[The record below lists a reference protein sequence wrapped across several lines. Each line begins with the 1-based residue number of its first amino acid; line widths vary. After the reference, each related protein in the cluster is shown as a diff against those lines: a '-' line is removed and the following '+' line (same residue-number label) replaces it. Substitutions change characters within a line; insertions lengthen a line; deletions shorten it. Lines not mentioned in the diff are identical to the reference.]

1 MSSGF
6 ETLNLHPNLKKAI
19 DALGF
24 TSMTPIQQKVLKFTL
39 AGHDAIGRAQ
49 TGTGKTAAFL
59 ISVINDLLNNPVKE
73 QRYRGEPRALILAPT
88 RELALQIESDALEL
102 TKYTDLS
109 VVTLVGGVDFDKQKA
124 QLDKAP
130 VDIMVATPG
139 RLIDFVEQKEVW
151 LDLIEF
157 LVIDEADR
165 LLDMG
170 FIPSVKR
177 IVRFSPRKEQRQT
190 LMFSATFS
198 YDVLNLAQQWLFEPV
213 TVEIEP
219 EKKTNADVEQRV
231 YMVATPGR
239 LIDFVEQKEVWLDL
253 IEFLVIDEADRLLD
267 MGFIPSV
274 KRIVRF
280 SPRKEQRQTLMFS
293 ATFSYDVLN
302 LAQQWLFEPVTVEI
316 EPEKKTNADVEQRV
330 YMVAKADKYKLLQDI
345 LRDEPIEKVMIFANR
360 RDQVRKLYDHLKK
373 DGYKVVMLSGE
384 IAQDKRLKMLDQ
396 FKNGKHNIMI
406 ATDVAGRGIHVDGV
420 SHVVNFTLPE
430 QSDDYVHRI
439 GRTGRAGTRGVSI
452 SFLSEDDAFY
462 LPEIEKAIGQK
473 LPLTRL
479 EGYC

>member
-6 ETLNLHPNLKKAI
+6 ETLNLHPQLKQAI

-24 TSMTPIQQKVLKFTL
+24 KEMTPIQQKVLKFTL

-59 ISVINDLLNNPVKE
+59 ISVINDLLNNPIQG
-73 QRYRGEPRALILAPT
+73 QRYRGEPRALVLAPT
-88 RELALQIESDALEL
+88 RELALQIESDAKDL
-102 TKYTDLS
+102 TKFTDLN
-109 VVTLVGGVDFDKQKA
+109 VLTLLGGVDFDKQKS
-124 QLDKAP
+124 QLNKNF
-130 VDIMVATPG
+130 VDIIVATPG

-151 LDLIEF
+151 LDQIEF

-177 IVRFSPRKEQRQT
+177 IVR
-190 LMFSATFS
+190 
-198 YDVLNLAQQWLFEPV
+198 Y
-213 TVEIEP
+213 
-219 EKKTNADVEQRV
+219 
-231 YMVATPGR
+231 
-239 LIDFVEQKEVWLDL
+239 
-253 IEFLVIDEADRLLD
+253 
-267 MGFIPSV
+267 
-274 KRIVRF
+274 

-330 YMVAKADKYKLLQDI
+330 YMVAKTDKYKLLEEI

-360 RDQVRKLYDHLKK
+360 RDQVRKLYDHLKR

-479 EGYC
+479 DGYC

>member
-6 ETLNLHPNLKKAI
+6 ETLNLHPQLKQAI

-24 TSMTPIQQKVLKFTL
+24 KEMTPIQQKVLKFTL

-59 ISVINDLLNNPVKE
+59 ISVINDLLNNPIQT

-88 RELALQIESDALEL
+88 RELALQIESDAKEL
-102 TKYTDLS
+102 TKFTNLN
-109 VVTLVGGVDFDKQKA
+109 VVTLLGGVDFDRQKA
-124 QLDKAP
+124 QLDKNF
-130 VDIMVATPG
+130 VDIIVATPG

-151 LDLIEF
+151 LDQIEF

-177 IVRFSPRKEQRQT
+177 IVR
-190 LMFSATFS
+190 
-198 YDVLNLAQQWLFEPV
+198 Y
-213 TVEIEP
+213 
-219 EKKTNADVEQRV
+219 
-231 YMVATPGR
+231 
-239 LIDFVEQKEVWLDL
+239 
-253 IEFLVIDEADRLLD
+253 
-267 MGFIPSV
+267 
-274 KRIVRF
+274 

-330 YMVAKADKYKLLQDI
+330 YMVAKTDKYKLLEDI

-360 RDQVRKLYDHLKK
+360 RDQVRKLYDHLKR

-479 EGYC
+479 DGYC

>member
-1 MSSGF
+1 MSAGF
-6 ETLNLHPNLKKAI
+6 ETLNLHPQLKQAI

-24 TSMTPIQQKVLKFTL
+24 TSMTPIQEKVLKFTL

-59 ISVINDLLNNPVKE
+59 VSVINDLLKNPVQG

-88 RELALQIESDALEL
+88 RELALQIESDAKEL
-102 TKYTDLS
+102 TRFCGLN
-109 VVTLVGGVDFDKQKA
+109 VVTLLGGVDFEKQKA
-124 QLDKAP
+124 QLDANF
-130 VDIMVATPG
+130 VDIIVATPG
-139 RLIDFVEQKEVW
+139 RLIDLVEQKEVW
-151 LDLIEF
+151 LDQIEF

-177 IVRFSPRKEQRQT
+177 IVR
-190 LMFSATFS
+190 
-198 YDVLNLAQQWLFEPV
+198 Y
-213 TVEIEP
+213 
-219 EKKTNADVEQRV
+219 
-231 YMVATPGR
+231 
-239 LIDFVEQKEVWLDL
+239 
-253 IEFLVIDEADRLLD
+253 
-267 MGFIPSV
+267 
-274 KRIVRF
+274 

-330 YMVAKADKYKLLQDI
+330 YMVAKSDKYKLLQEI

-360 RDQVRKLYDHLKK
+360 RDQVRKLYDHLKQ

-396 FKNGKHNIMI
+396 FKNGQHHIMI

-479 EGYC
+479 DGYC

>member
-6 ETLNLHPNLKKAI
+6 ETLNLEPQLKQAI

-24 TSMTPIQQKVLKFTL
+24 KEMTPIQAKVLQYTL

-59 ISVINDLLNNPVKE
+59 ISIINDLLKNPIQH
-73 QRYRGEPRALILAPT
+73 QRFRGEPRALILAPT
-88 RELALQIESDALEL
+88 RELAIQIESDAKEL
-102 TKYTDLS
+102 TKFSGLN
-109 VVTLVGGVDFDKQKA
+109 VVTLVGGVDFDKQKK
-124 QLDKAP
+124 QLDQGF
-130 VDIMVATPG
+130 VDIIVATPG
-139 RLIDFVEQKEVW
+139 RLIDFTEQKEIW
-151 LDLIEF
+151 LDQIEF

-177 IVRFSPRKEQRQT
+177 IVRYSPRKEQRQT
-190 LMFSATFS
+190 LLFSATFS

-219 EKKTNADVEQRV
+219 DKKTNADVEQRV
-231 YMVATPGR
+231 YVVG
-239 LIDFVEQKEVWLDL
+239 K
-253 IEFLVIDEADRLLD
+253 
-267 MGFIPSV
+267 S
-274 KRIVRF
+274 
-280 SPRKEQRQTLMFS
+280 
-293 ATFSYDVLN
+293 
-302 LAQQWLFEPVTVEI
+302 
-316 EPEKKTNADVEQRV
+316 
-330 YMVAKADKYKLLQDI
+330 DKYKLLQEI

-360 RDQVRKLYDHLKK
+360 RDQVRKLYDNLKR

-396 FKNGKHNIMI
+396 FKNGQHNIMI

-473 LPLTRL
+473 IPLTRL
-479 EGYC
+479 DGYC

>member
-6 ETLNLHPNLKKAI
+6 ETLNLHPQLKQAI

-24 TSMTPIQQKVLKFTL
+24 KEMTPIQQKVLKFTL

-59 ISVINDLLNNPVKE
+59 ISVINDLLNNPIQG
-73 QRYRGEPRALILAPT
+73 QRYRGEPRALVLAPT
-88 RELALQIESDALEL
+88 RELALQIESDAKDL
-102 TKYTDLS
+102 TKFTDLN
-109 VVTLVGGVDFDKQKA
+109 VVTLLGGVDFDKQKS
-124 QLDKAP
+124 QLNKNF
-130 VDIMVATPG
+130 VDIIVATPG

-151 LDLIEF
+151 LDQIEF

-177 IVRFSPRKEQRQT
+177 IVR
-190 LMFSATFS
+190 
-198 YDVLNLAQQWLFEPV
+198 Y
-213 TVEIEP
+213 
-219 EKKTNADVEQRV
+219 
-231 YMVATPGR
+231 
-239 LIDFVEQKEVWLDL
+239 
-253 IEFLVIDEADRLLD
+253 
-267 MGFIPSV
+267 
-274 KRIVRF
+274 

-330 YMVAKADKYKLLQDI
+330 YMVAKTDKYKLLEEI

-360 RDQVRKLYDHLKK
+360 RDQVRKLYDHLKR

-439 GRTGRAGTRGVSI
+439 GRTGRAGTQGVSI

-462 LPEIEKAIGQK
+462 LPEIEKAIGKK

-479 EGYC
+479 DGYC

>member
-6 ETLNLHPNLKKAI
+6 ETLNLHPKLKQAI

-24 TSMTPIQQKVLKFTL
+24 KEMTPIQEKVLKFTL

-59 ISVINDLLNNPVKE
+59 VSVINDLLNNPIKE
-73 QRYRGEPRALILAPT
+73 QRFRGEARALILAPT
-88 RELALQIESDALEL
+88 RELALQIESDAKDL
-102 TKYTDLS
+102 TKFTDLH
-109 VVTLVGGVDFDKQKA
+109 VVTLLGGVDFDKQKA
-124 QLDKAP
+124 QLDKQF
-130 VDIMVATPG
+130 VDIIVATPG

-151 LDLIEF
+151 LDQIEF

-177 IVRFSPRKEQRQT
+177 IVRYSPRKEQRQT

-198 YDVLNLAQQWLFEPV
+198 YDVLNLAQQWLFEP
-213 TVEIEP
+213 I
-219 EKKTNADVEQRV
+219 
-231 YMVATPGR
+231 
-239 LIDFVEQKEVWLDL
+239 
-253 IEFLVIDEADRLLD
+253 
-267 MGFIPSV
+267 
-274 KRIVRF
+274 
-280 SPRKEQRQTLMFS
+280 
-293 ATFSYDVLN
+293 
-302 LAQQWLFEPVTVEI
+302 TVEI

-330 YMVAKADKYKLLQDI
+330 YMVAKTDKYKLLQEI

-360 RDQVRKLYDHLKK
+360 RDQVRKLYDHLKR

-384 IAQDKRLKMLDQ
+384 IAQDKRTKMLDQ
-396 FKNGKHNIMI
+396 FKNGQHNIMI

-420 SHVVNFTLPE
+420 SHVINFTLPE

-439 GRTGRAGTRGVSI
+439 GRTGRAGAQGVSI

-473 LPLTRL
+473 LPLTRM

>member
-6 ETLNLHPNLKKAI
+6 ETLNLHPQLKQAI

-24 TSMTPIQQKVLKFTL
+24 KEMTPIQQKVLKYTL

-59 ISVINDLLNNPVKE
+59 VSIINDLLNNPITT
-73 QRYRGEPRALILAPT
+73 QRFRGEPRALILAPT
-88 RELALQIESDALEL
+88 RELAIQIENDAR
-102 TKYTDLS
+102 DLIKFS
-109 VVTLVGGVDFDKQKA
+109 QLKVVTLVGGVDFDKQRK
-124 QLDKAP
+124 QLDQGF
-130 VDIMVATPG
+130 VDIIVATPG
-139 RLIDFVEQKEVW
+139 RLIDLTEQKEIW
-151 LDLIEF
+151 LDQIEF

-231 YMVATPGR
+231 YV
-239 LIDFVEQKEVWLDL
+239 VEKKDKY
-253 IEFLVIDEADRLLD
+253 RLLCEVL
-267 MGFIPSV
+267 SV
-274 KRIVRF
+274 
-280 SPRKEQRQTLMFS
+280 
-293 ATFSYDVLN
+293 
-302 LAQQWLFEPVTVEI
+302 EPV
-316 EPEKKTNADVEQRV
+316 
-330 YMVAKADKYKLLQDI
+330 
-345 LRDEPIEKVMIFANR
+345 EKVMIFANR
-360 RDQVRKLYDHLKK
+360 RDQVRKLYDHLKA

-384 IAQDKRLKMLDQ
+384 IAQDKRIKMLDQ
-396 FKNGKHNIMI
+396 FKNGQHNIMI

-420 SHVVNFTLPE
+420 SHVINYTLPE

-439 GRTGRAGTRGVSI
+439 GRTGRAGAQGVSI
-452 SFLSEDDAFY
+452 SFLSEDDAFN
-462 LPEIEKAIGQK
+462 LPTIEKAIGQK
-473 LPLTRL
+473 LPLTRM

>member
-6 ETLNLHPNLKKAI
+6 ETLNLHPKLKQAI

-24 TSMTPIQQKVLKFTL
+24 KEMTPIQEKVLKFTL

-59 ISVINDLLNNPVKE
+59 VSVINDLLNNPIKE
-73 QRYRGEPRALILAPT
+73 QRYRGEARALILAPT
-88 RELALQIESDALEL
+88 RELALQIESDAKEL
-102 TKYTDLS
+102 TKFTDLH
-109 VVTLVGGVDFDKQKA
+109 VVTLLGGVDFDKQKA
-124 QLDKAP
+124 QLNKQF
-130 VDIMVATPG
+130 VDIIVATPG

-151 LDLIEF
+151 LDQIEF

-165 LLDMG
+165 MLDMG

-177 IVRFSPRKEQRQT
+177 IVRYSPRKEQRQT

-198 YDVLNLAQQWLFEPV
+198 YDVLNLAQQWLFEPI

-219 EKKTNADVEQRV
+219 ER
-231 YMVATPGR
+231 
-239 LIDFVEQKEVWLDL
+239 
-253 IEFLVIDEADRLLD
+253 
-267 MGFIPSV
+267 
-274 KRIVRF
+274 
-280 SPRKEQRQTLMFS
+280 
-293 ATFSYDVLN
+293 
-302 LAQQWLFEPVTVEI
+302 
-316 EPEKKTNADVEQRV
+316 KTNADVEQRV
-330 YMVAKADKYKLLQDI
+330 YMVAKTDKYKLLEEI

-360 RDQVRKLYDHLKK
+360 RDQVRKLYDHLKR

-384 IAQDKRLKMLDQ
+384 IAQDKRTKMLDQ
-396 FKNGKHNIMI
+396 FKNGQHNIMI

-439 GRTGRAGTRGVSI
+439 GRTGRAGARGVSI

-473 LPLTRL
+473 LPLTRM

>member
-6 ETLNLHPNLKKAI
+6 ETLNLHPQLKQAI
-19 DALGF
+19 HALGF
-24 TSMTPIQQKVLKFTL
+24 KEMTPIQQKVLKFTL

-59 ISVINDLLNNPVKE
+59 ISVINDLLNNPIQT

-88 RELALQIESDALEL
+88 RELALQIESDAKEL
-102 TKYTDLS
+102 TKFTNLN
-109 VVTLVGGVDFDKQKA
+109 VVTLLGGVDFDKQKA
-124 QLDKAP
+124 QLDKNF
-130 VDIMVATPG
+130 VDIIVATPG

-151 LDLIEF
+151 LDQIEF

-177 IVRFSPRKEQRQT
+177 IVR
-190 LMFSATFS
+190 
-198 YDVLNLAQQWLFEPV
+198 Y
-213 TVEIEP
+213 
-219 EKKTNADVEQRV
+219 
-231 YMVATPGR
+231 
-239 LIDFVEQKEVWLDL
+239 
-253 IEFLVIDEADRLLD
+253 
-267 MGFIPSV
+267 
-274 KRIVRF
+274 

-330 YMVAKADKYKLLQDI
+330 YMVAKTDKYKLLEDI

-360 RDQVRKLYDHLKK
+360 RDQVRKLYDHLKR

-479 EGYC
+479 DGYC

>member
-6 ETLNLHPNLKKAI
+6 ETLNLHPKLKQAI

-24 TSMTPIQQKVLKFTL
+24 KEMTPIQEKVLKFTL

-59 ISVINDLLNNPVKE
+59 VSVINDLLNNPIKE
-73 QRYRGEPRALILAPT
+73 QRFRGEARALIIAPT
-88 RELALQIESDALEL
+88 RELALQIESDAKDL
-102 TKYTDLS
+102 TKFTDLHL
-109 VVTLVGGVDFDKQKA
+109 VTLLGGVDFDKQRA
-124 QLDKAP
+124 QLNKQF
-130 VDIMVATPG
+130 VDIIVATPG

-151 LDLIEF
+151 LDQIEF

-165 LLDMG
+165 MLDMG

-177 IVRFSPRKEQRQT
+177 IVR
-190 LMFSATFS
+190 
-198 YDVLNLAQQWLFEPV
+198 Y
-213 TVEIEP
+213 
-219 EKKTNADVEQRV
+219 
-231 YMVATPGR
+231 
-239 LIDFVEQKEVWLDL
+239 
-253 IEFLVIDEADRLLD
+253 
-267 MGFIPSV
+267 
-274 KRIVRF
+274 

-330 YMVAKADKYKLLQDI
+330 YMVAKTDKYKLLQEI

-384 IAQDKRLKMLDQ
+384 IAQDKRTKMLDQ
-396 FKNGKHNIMI
+396 FKNGQHNIMI

-439 GRTGRAGTRGVSI
+439 GRTGRAGARGVSI

>member
-1 MSSGF
+1 MGRFLFIIRFDFRDFPSERTYMSSGF
-6 ETLNLHPNLKKAI
+6 ETLNLHPQLKQAI

-24 TSMTPIQQKVLKFTL
+24 KDMTPIQQKVLKFTL

-59 ISVINDLLNNPVKE
+59 VSVINDLLNNPIQG

-88 RELALQIESDALEL
+88 RELALQIESDAKEL
-102 TKYTDLS
+102 TKFSDLN
-109 VVTLVGGVDFDKQKA
+109 VVTLLGGVDFDKQKA
-124 QLDKAP
+124 QLDKKP

-151 LDLIEF
+151 LD
-157 LVIDEADR
+157 
-165 LLDMG
+165 
-170 FIPSVKR
+170 
-177 IVRFSPRKEQRQT
+177 Q
-190 LMFSATFS
+190 
-198 YDVLNLAQQWLFEPV
+198 
-213 TVEIEP
+213 
-219 EKKTNADVEQRV
+219 
-231 YMVATPGR
+231 
-239 LIDFVEQKEVWLDL
+239 

-330 YMVAKADKYKLLQDI
+330 YMVAKSDKYKLLQDI

-360 RDQVRKLYDHLKK
+360 RDQVRKLYDNLKR

-396 FKNGKHNIMI
+396 FKNGQHNIMI

-479 EGYC
+479 DGYC

>member
-1 MSSGF
+1 VIIYLEHRFMSSGF
-6 ETLNLHPNLKKAI
+6 ETLNLHPNLKQAI
-19 DALGF
+19 DDLGF
-24 TSMTPIQQKVLKFTL
+24 SSMTPIQEKVLKFTL
-39 AGHDAIGRAQ
+39 VGHDAIGRAQ

-59 ISVINDLLNNPVKE
+59 VSIINDLLNNPVQE

-88 RELALQIESDALEL
+88 RELALQIESDAHEL
-102 TKYTDLS
+102 TKFTDLS
-109 VVTLVGGVDFDKQKA
+109 VVTLLGGVDFDKQKA

-151 LDLIEF
+151 LD
-157 LVIDEADR
+157 
-165 LLDMG
+165 
-170 FIPSVKR
+170 
-177 IVRFSPRKEQRQT
+177 Q
-190 LMFSATFS
+190 
-198 YDVLNLAQQWLFEPV
+198 
-213 TVEIEP
+213 
-219 EKKTNADVEQRV
+219 
-231 YMVATPGR
+231 
-239 LIDFVEQKEVWLDL
+239 

-360 RDQVRKLYDHLKK
+360 RDQVRKLYDHLKR
-373 DGYKVVMLSGE
+373 DNYKVVMLSGE

>member
-1 MSSGF
+1 MSF
-6 ETLNLHPNLKKAI
+6 AFQILKLHPQLQQAI

-24 TSMTPIQQKVLKFTL
+24 TEMTPIQQKVFKYTL

-59 ISVINDLLNNPVKE
+59 ISIINDLLNNPLTE
-73 QRYRGEPRALILAPT
+73 TRYRGEPRALILAPT
-88 RELALQIESDALEL
+88 RELAIQIENDAKEL
-102 TKYTDLS
+102 VKYSNLN
-109 VVTLVGGVDFDKQKA
+109 VVTLVGGVDFDKQRKL
-124 QLDKAP
+124 LDENF
-130 VDIMVATPG
+130 VDIIVATPG
-139 RLIDFVEQKEVW
+139 RLIDFTEQKEVW
-151 LDLIEF
+151 LDRIEF

-177 IVRFSPRKEQRQT
+177 IVRYSPRKEQRQT

-231 YMVATPGR
+231 Y
-239 LIDFVEQKEVWLDL
+239 
-253 IEFLVIDEADRLLD
+253 LV
-267 MGFIPSV
+267 
-274 KRIVRF
+274 
-280 SPRKEQRQTLMFS
+280 
-293 ATFSYDVLN
+293 
-302 LAQQWLFEPVTVEI
+302 
-316 EPEKKTNADVEQRV
+316 EKK
-330 YMVAKADKYKLLQDI
+330 DKYKLLCDI
-345 LRDEPIEKVMIFANR
+345 LKQEPIEKVMIFANR
-360 RDQVRKLYDHLKK
+360 RDQVRKLYDNLKH
-373 DGYKVVMLSGE
+373 DGHKVVMLSGE
-384 IAQDKRLKMLDQ
+384 IAQDRRLKMLDQ
-396 FKNGKHNIMI
+396 FKNGQHNVMI

-420 SHVVNFTLPE
+420 SHVINFTLPE

-439 GRTGRAGTRGVSI
+439 GRTGRAGTQGVSI

-473 LPLTRL
+473 LPLTRID
-479 EGYC
+479 GYC

>member
-6 ETLNLHPNLKKAI
+6 ETLNLHPQLKQAI

-24 TSMTPIQQKVLKFTL
+24 KEMTPIQQKVLKYTL

-59 ISVINDLLNNPVKE
+59 VSIINDLLQNPVKS
-73 QRYRGEPRALILAPT
+73 QRFRGEPRALILAPT
-88 RELALQIESDALEL
+88 RELAIQIESDAREL
-102 TKYTDLS
+102 TKFSDLN
-109 VVTLVGGVDFDKQKA
+109 VLTLVGGVDFDKQKK
-124 QLDKAP
+124 QLDKNF
-130 VDIMVATPG
+130 VDILVATPG
-139 RLIDFVEQKEVW
+139 RLIDFTEQKEVW
-151 LDLIEF
+151 LDQIEF

-177 IVRFSPRKEQRQT
+177 IVRYSPRKEQRQT

-198 YDVLNLAQQWLFEPV
+198 YDVLNLAQQWLFNPV

-219 EKKTNADVEQRV
+219 EKKTNQDVEQRIYV
-231 YMVATPGR
+231 
-239 LIDFVEQKEVWLDL
+239 VEKKDKY
-253 IEFLVIDEADRLLD
+253 RLL
-267 MGFIPSV
+267 
-274 KRIVRF
+274 R
-280 SPRKEQRQTLMFS
+280 
-293 ATFSYDVLN
+293 
-302 LAQQWLFEPVTVEI
+302 EI
-316 EPEKKTNADVEQRV
+316 
-330 YMVAKADKYKLLQDI
+330 LS
-345 LRDEPIEKVMIFANR
+345 DEPIEKVMIFANR
-360 RDQVRKLYDHLKK
+360 RDQVRKLYDHLKS

-396 FKNGKHNIMI
+396 FKNGQHNIMI

-439 GRTGRAGTRGVSI
+439 GRTGRAGTQGVSI

-479 EGYC
+479 DGYC

>member
-1 MSSGF
+1 MSF
-6 ETLNLHPNLKKAI
+6 AFQILKLHPQLQQAI

-24 TSMTPIQQKVLKFTL
+24 TEMTPIQQKVLKYTL

-59 ISVINDLLNNPVKE
+59 ISVINDLLNNSLNE
-73 QRYRGEPRALILAPT
+73 TRYRGEPRALILAPT
-88 RELALQIESDALEL
+88 RELAIQIENDAKEL
-102 TKYTDLS
+102 VKFTQLN
-109 VVTLVGGVDFDKQKA
+109 VVTLVGGVDFDKQRKL
-124 QLDKAP
+124 LDENF

-139 RLIDFVEQKEVW
+139 RLIDFTEQKEVW
-151 LDLIEF
+151 LDRLEF

-177 IVRFSPRKEQRQT
+177 IVRYSPRKEQRQT

-198 YDVLNLAQQWLFEPV
+198 YDVLNLAQQWLYEPV

-231 YMVATPGR
+231 Y
-239 LIDFVEQKEVWLDL
+239 
-253 IEFLVIDEADRLLD
+253 LV
-267 MGFIPSV
+267 
-274 KRIVRF
+274 
-280 SPRKEQRQTLMFS
+280 
-293 ATFSYDVLN
+293 
-302 LAQQWLFEPVTVEI
+302 
-316 EPEKKTNADVEQRV
+316 EKK
-330 YMVAKADKYKLLQDI
+330 DKYKLLCDI
-345 LRDEPIEKVMIFANR
+345 LKQEPIEKVMIFANR
-360 RDQVRKLYDHLKK
+360 RDQVRKLYDNLKH

-384 IAQDKRLKMLDQ
+384 IAQDRRLKMLDQ
-396 FKNGKHNIMI
+396 FKNGQHNIMI

-439 GRTGRAGTRGVSI
+439 GRTGRAGTQGVSI

-479 EGYC
+479 DGYC

>member
-6 ETLNLHPNLKKAI
+6 ETLNLEPQLKQAI

-24 TSMTPIQQKVLKFTL
+24 KEMTPIQAKVLQYTL
-39 AGHDAIGRAQ
+39 AGHDALGRAQ

-59 ISVINDLLNNPVKE
+59 ISIINDLLKNPIQH
-73 QRYRGEPRALILAPT
+73 QRFRGEPRALILAPT
-88 RELALQIESDALEL
+88 RELAIQIESDAKEL
-102 TKYTDLS
+102 TKFAGLN
-109 VVTLVGGVDFDKQKA
+109 VVTLVGGVDFDKHKK
-124 QLDKAP
+124 QLDQGF
-130 VDIMVATPG
+130 VDIIVATPG
-139 RLIDFVEQKEVW
+139 RLIDFTEQKEIW
-151 LDLIEF
+151 LDQIEF

-177 IVRFSPRKEQRQT
+177 IVRYSPRKEQRQT
-190 LMFSATFS
+190 LLFSATFS

-219 EKKTNADVEQRV
+219 DKKTNADVEQRV
-231 YMVATPGR
+231 YVVG
-239 LIDFVEQKEVWLDL
+239 K
-253 IEFLVIDEADRLLD
+253 
-267 MGFIPSV
+267 S
-274 KRIVRF
+274 
-280 SPRKEQRQTLMFS
+280 
-293 ATFSYDVLN
+293 
-302 LAQQWLFEPVTVEI
+302 
-316 EPEKKTNADVEQRV
+316 
-330 YMVAKADKYKLLQDI
+330 DKYKLLQEI

-360 RDQVRKLYDHLKK
+360 RDQVRKLYDNLKR

-396 FKNGKHNIMI
+396 FKNGQHNIMI

-473 LPLTRL
+473 IPLTRL
-479 EGYC
+479 DGYC

>member
-6 ETLNLHPNLKKAI
+6 ETLNLQPQLKQAI

-24 TSMTPIQQKVLKFTL
+24 KEMTPIQQKVLKFTL

-59 ISVINDLLNNPVKE
+59 ISVINDLLNNPIQG
-73 QRYRGEPRALILAPT
+73 QRYRGEPRALVLAPT
-88 RELALQIESDALEL
+88 RELALQIESDAKDL
-102 TKYTDLS
+102 TKFTDLN
-109 VVTLVGGVDFDKQKA
+109 VVTLLGGVDFDKQKS
-124 QLDKAP
+124 QLNKNF
-130 VDIMVATPG
+130 VDIIVATPG

-151 LDLIEF
+151 LDQIEF

-177 IVRFSPRKEQRQT
+177 IVR
-190 LMFSATFS
+190 
-198 YDVLNLAQQWLFEPV
+198 Y
-213 TVEIEP
+213 
-219 EKKTNADVEQRV
+219 
-231 YMVATPGR
+231 
-239 LIDFVEQKEVWLDL
+239 
-253 IEFLVIDEADRLLD
+253 
-267 MGFIPSV
+267 
-274 KRIVRF
+274 

-330 YMVAKADKYKLLQDI
+330 YMVAKTDKYKLLEEI

-360 RDQVRKLYDHLKK
+360 RDQVRKLYDHLKR

-479 EGYC
+479 DGYC

>member
-6 ETLNLHPNLKKAI
+6 ETLNLHPQLQQAI
-19 DALGF
+19 DAFGF
-24 TSMTPIQQKVLKFTL
+24 SEMTPIQQKVLKYTL

-59 ISVINDLLNNPVKE
+59 ISIINDLLNNPVSE
-73 QRYRGEPRALILAPT
+73 PRFRGEPRALILAPT
-88 RELALQIESDALEL
+88 RELAIQIESDAKEL
-102 TKYTDLS
+102 VKFTNLN
-109 VVTLVGGVDFDKQKA
+109 VMTLVGGVDFDKQRK
-124 QLDKAP
+124 QLNQNFI
-130 VDIMVATPG
+130 DIIVATPG
-139 RLIDFVEQKEVW
+139 RLIDFTEQKEIW
-151 LDLIEF
+151 LDQIEF

-198 YDVLNLAQQWLFEPV
+198 YDVLNLAQQWLHEPV

-219 EKKTNADVEQRV
+219 DKKTNADVEQRV
-231 YMVATPGR
+231 YMV
-239 LIDFVEQKEVWLDL
+239 
-253 IEFLVIDEADRLLD
+253 
-267 MGFIPSV
+267 
-274 KRIVRF
+274 
-280 SPRKEQRQTLMFS
+280 
-293 ATFSYDVLN
+293 
-302 LAQQWLFEPVTVEI
+302 
-316 EPEKKTNADVEQRV
+316 EKK
-330 YMVAKADKYKLLQDI
+330 DKYKLLRQV
-345 LRDEPIEKVMIFANR
+345 LADEPIEKVMIFANR
-360 RDQVRKLYDHLKK
+360 RDQVRKLYDHLKA

-396 FKNGKHNIMI
+396 FKNGQHNIMI

-420 SHVVNFTLPE
+420 SHVINFTLPE

-439 GRTGRAGTRGVSI
+439 GRTGRAGTQGVSI
-452 SFLSEDDAFY
+452 SFLSEDDAFN
-462 LPEIEKAIGQK
+462 LPTIEKAIGQK

>member
-6 ETLNLHPNLKKAI
+6 ETLNLHPQLKRAI

-24 TSMTPIQQKVLKFTL
+24 KDMTPIQQKVLKFTL

-59 ISVINDLLNNPVKE
+59 VSVINDLLNNPIQE

-88 RELALQIESDALEL
+88 RELALQIESDAKEL
-102 TKYTDLS
+102 TKFADLH
-109 VVTLVGGVDFDKQKA
+109 VVTLLGGVDFDKQKA
-124 QLDKAP
+124 QLDKKP

-151 LDLIEF
+151 LD
-157 LVIDEADR
+157 
-165 LLDMG
+165 
-170 FIPSVKR
+170 
-177 IVRFSPRKEQRQT
+177 Q
-190 LMFSATFS
+190 
-198 YDVLNLAQQWLFEPV
+198 
-213 TVEIEP
+213 
-219 EKKTNADVEQRV
+219 
-231 YMVATPGR
+231 
-239 LIDFVEQKEVWLDL
+239 

-330 YMVAKADKYKLLQDI
+330 YMVAKSDKYKLLQDI

-360 RDQVRKLYDHLKK
+360 RDQVRKLYDNLKR

-396 FKNGKHNIMI
+396 FKNGQHNIMI

>member
-6 ETLNLHPNLKKAI
+6 ETLNLHPQLKQAI

-24 TSMTPIQQKVLKFTL
+24 KGMTPIQEKVLKYTL

-59 ISVINDLLNNPVKE
+59 VSVINDLLKNPVTT

-88 RELALQIESDALEL
+88 RELAIQIENDAREL
-102 TKYTDLS
+102 IKFTDLN
-109 VVTLVGGVDFDKQKA
+109 VVTLVGGVDFEKQKK
-124 QLDKAP
+124 QLDQNF

-139 RLIDFVEQKEVW
+139 RLIDFTEQKEVW
-151 LDLIEF
+151 LDQIEF

-231 YMVATPGR
+231 YVVG
-239 LIDFVEQKEVWLDL
+239 K
-253 IEFLVIDEADRLLD
+253 
-267 MGFIPSV
+267 S
-274 KRIVRF
+274 
-280 SPRKEQRQTLMFS
+280 
-293 ATFSYDVLN
+293 
-302 LAQQWLFEPVTVEI
+302 
-316 EPEKKTNADVEQRV
+316 
-330 YMVAKADKYKLLQDI
+330 DKYKLLQEI

-360 RDQVRKLYDHLKK
+360 RDQVRKLYDHLKR

-384 IAQDKRLKMLDQ
+384 IAQDKRMKMLDQ
-396 FKNGKHNIMI
+396 FKNGQHNIMI

-473 LPLTRL
+473 IPLTRL

>member
-1 MSSGF
+1 
-6 ETLNLHPNLKKAI
+6 
-19 DALGF
+19 
-24 TSMTPIQQKVLKFTL
+24 MTPIQQKVLKFTL

-73 QRYRGEPRALILAPT
+73 QRFRGEPRALILAPT
-88 RELALQIESDALEL
+88 RELALQIESDAKEL
-102 TKYTDLS
+102 VKFTDLH
-109 VVTLVGGVDFDKQKA
+109 VVTLLGGVDFDKQKA
-124 QLDKAP
+124 QLDKNF

-151 LDLIEF
+151 LDQLEF

-231 YMVATPGR
+231 YMV
-239 LIDFVEQKEVWLDL
+239 
-253 IEFLVIDEADRLLD
+253 
-267 MGFIPSV
+267 SN
-274 KRIVRF
+274 
-280 SPRKEQRQTLMFS
+280 S
-293 ATFSYDVLN
+293 
-302 LAQQWLFEPVTVEI
+302 
-316 EPEKKTNADVEQRV
+316 
-330 YMVAKADKYKLLQDI
+330 DKYKLLQDI

-360 RDQVRKLYDHLKK
+360 RDQVRRLYDHLKR

-452 SFLSEDDAFY
+452 SFLAEDDAFY

-479 EGYC
+479 DGYC

>member
-24 TSMTPIQQKVLKFTL
+24 KDMTPIQQKVLKFTL

-59 ISVINDLLNNPVKE
+59 VSVINDLLNNPIKE

-88 RELALQIESDALEL
+88 RELALQIESDAKEL
-102 TKYTDLS
+102 VKYTDLN
-109 VVTLVGGVDFDKQKA
+109 VMTLLGGVDFDKQKN
-124 QLDKAP
+124 LLNRNF

-151 LDLIEF
+151 LD
-157 LVIDEADR
+157 
-165 LLDMG
+165 
-170 FIPSVKR
+170 
-177 IVRFSPRKEQRQT
+177 Q
-190 LMFSATFS
+190 
-198 YDVLNLAQQWLFEPV
+198 
-213 TVEIEP
+213 
-219 EKKTNADVEQRV
+219 
-231 YMVATPGR
+231 
-239 LIDFVEQKEVWLDL
+239 

-330 YMVAKADKYKLLQDI
+330 YMVAKSDKYKLLEEI
-345 LRDEPIEKVMIFANR
+345 LRVEPIEKVMIFANR

-396 FKNGKHNIMI
+396 FKNGQHNIMI

-452 SFLSEDDAFY
+452 SFLSEDDAFS

>member
-6 ETLNLHPNLKKAI
+6 ETLNLHPQLKQAI

-24 TSMTPIQQKVLKFTL
+24 KEMTPIQQKVLKFTL

-59 ISVINDLLNNPVKE
+59 ISVINDLLNNPIQG
-73 QRYRGEPRALILAPT
+73 QRYRGEPRALVLAPT
-88 RELALQIESDALEL
+88 RELALQIESDAKDL
-102 TKYTDLS
+102 TKFTDLN
-109 VVTLVGGVDFDKQKA
+109 VVTLLGGVDFDKQKS
-124 QLDKAP
+124 QLNKNF
-130 VDIMVATPG
+130 VDIIVATPG

-151 LDLIEF
+151 LDQIEF

-170 FIPSVKR
+170 FIPAVKR
-177 IVRFSPRKEQRQT
+177 IVR
-190 LMFSATFS
+190 
-198 YDVLNLAQQWLFEPV
+198 Y
-213 TVEIEP
+213 
-219 EKKTNADVEQRV
+219 
-231 YMVATPGR
+231 
-239 LIDFVEQKEVWLDL
+239 
-253 IEFLVIDEADRLLD
+253 
-267 MGFIPSV
+267 
-274 KRIVRF
+274 

-330 YMVAKADKYKLLQDI
+330 YMVAKTDKYKLLEEI

-360 RDQVRKLYDHLKK
+360 RDQVRKLYDHLKR

-479 EGYC
+479 DGYC

>member
-6 ETLNLHPNLKKAI
+6 ETLNLHPQLKRAI

-24 TSMTPIQQKVLKFTL
+24 KDMTPIQQKVLKFTL

-59 ISVINDLLNNPVKE
+59 VSVINDLLNNPIQE

-88 RELALQIESDALEL
+88 RELALQIESDAKEL
-102 TKYTDLS
+102 TKFSDLH
-109 VVTLVGGVDFDKQKA
+109 VVTLLGGVDFDKQKA
-124 QLDKAP
+124 QLDKKP

-139 RLIDFVEQKEVW
+139 RLIDFVEQIEVW
-151 LDLIEF
+151 LD
-157 LVIDEADR
+157 
-165 LLDMG
+165 
-170 FIPSVKR
+170 
-177 IVRFSPRKEQRQT
+177 Q
-190 LMFSATFS
+190 
-198 YDVLNLAQQWLFEPV
+198 
-213 TVEIEP
+213 
-219 EKKTNADVEQRV
+219 
-231 YMVATPGR
+231 
-239 LIDFVEQKEVWLDL
+239 

-330 YMVAKADKYKLLQDI
+330 YMVAKSDKYKLLQDI

-360 RDQVRKLYDHLKK
+360 RDQVRKLYDNLKR

-396 FKNGKHNIMI
+396 FKNGQHNIMI

>member
-6 ETLNLHPNLKKAI
+6 ETLNLHPQLKQAI

-24 TSMTPIQQKVLKFTL
+24 NEMTPIQQKVLKYTL

-59 ISVINDLLNNPVKE
+59 ISVINDLLNNPIQT
-73 QRYRGEPRALILAPT
+73 QRYRGEPRALIMAPT
-88 RELALQIESDALEL
+88 RELAIQIENDARDL
-102 TKYTDLS
+102 TKFTDLN
-109 VVTLVGGVDFDKQKA
+109 VVTLVGGVDFDKQKK
-124 QLDKAP
+124 QLDENF
-130 VDIMVATPG
+130 VDILVATPG
-139 RLIDFVEQKEVW
+139 RLIDFTEQKEIW
-151 LDLIEF
+151 LDQIEF

-231 YMVATPGR
+231 YVVG
-239 LIDFVEQKEVWLDL
+239 K
-253 IEFLVIDEADRLLD
+253 
-267 MGFIPSV
+267 S
-274 KRIVRF
+274 
-280 SPRKEQRQTLMFS
+280 
-293 ATFSYDVLN
+293 
-302 LAQQWLFEPVTVEI
+302 
-316 EPEKKTNADVEQRV
+316 
-330 YMVAKADKYKLLQDI
+330 DKYKLLQEI

-360 RDQVRKLYDHLKK
+360 RDQVRKLYDHLKH

-420 SHVVNFTLPE
+420 SHVINFTLPE

-439 GRTGRAGTRGVSI
+439 GRTGRAGSQGVSI

-462 LPEIEKAIGQK
+462 LPEIEKAIGKK

>member
-6 ETLNLHPNLKKAI
+6 ETLNLHPQLKRAI

-24 TSMTPIQQKVLKFTL
+24 KDMTPIQQKVLKFTL

-59 ISVINDLLNNPVKE
+59 VSVINDLLNNPIQE

-88 RELALQIESDALEL
+88 RELALQIESDAKEL
-102 TKYTDLS
+102 TKFSDLH
-109 VVTLVGGVDFDKQKA
+109 VVTLLGGVDFDKQKA
-124 QLDKAP
+124 QLDKKP

-151 LDLIEF
+151 LD
-157 LVIDEADR
+157 
-165 LLDMG
+165 
-170 FIPSVKR
+170 
-177 IVRFSPRKEQRQT
+177 Q
-190 LMFSATFS
+190 
-198 YDVLNLAQQWLFEPV
+198 
-213 TVEIEP
+213 
-219 EKKTNADVEQRV
+219 
-231 YMVATPGR
+231 
-239 LIDFVEQKEVWLDL
+239 

-330 YMVAKADKYKLLQDI
+330 YMVAKSDKYKLLQDI
-345 LRDEPIEKVMIFANR
+345 LRDEPTEKVMIFANR
-360 RDQVRKLYDHLKK
+360 RDQVRKLYDNLKR

-396 FKNGKHNIMI
+396 FKNGQHNIMI

>member
-6 ETLNLHPNLKKAI
+6 ETLNLHPQLKQAI

-24 TSMTPIQQKVLKFTL
+24 SSMTPIQEKVLKFTL

-59 ISVINDLLNNPVKE
+59 ISIINDLLHNPIQE

-88 RELALQIESDALEL
+88 RELALQIEQDA
-102 TKYTDLS
+102 KDLIKFTTLN
-109 VVTLVGGVDFDKQKA
+109 VVTLLGGVDFDKQKK
-124 QLDKAP
+124 QLDAGF
-130 VDIMVATPG
+130 VDILVATPG
-139 RLIDFVEQKEVW
+139 RLIDFTEQKEVW
-151 LDLIEF
+151 LDQVEF

-170 FIPSVKR
+170 FIPAVKR

-198 YDVLNLAQQWLFEPV
+198 YDVLNLARQWLCDPV

-231 YMVATPGR
+231 YVVSNQ
-239 LIDFVEQKEVWLDL
+239 DKY
-253 IEFLVIDEADRLLD
+253 RLLQ
-267 MGFIPSV
+267 
-274 KRIVRF
+274 
-280 SPRKEQRQTLMFS
+280 E
-293 ATFSYDVLN
+293 VL
-302 LAQQWLFEPVTVEI
+302 QH
-316 EPEKKTNADVEQRV
+316 
-330 YMVAKADKYKLLQDI
+330 
-345 LRDEPIEKVMIFANR
+345 EPIEKVMIFANR
-360 RDQVRKLYDHLKK
+360 RDQVRRLYDHLKK

-396 FKNGKHNIMI
+396 FKNGQHNIMI

-430 QSDDYVHRI
+430 QSDDYVHRL
-439 GRTGRAGTRGVSI
+439 GRTGRAGAQGVSI

-462 LPEIEKAIGQK
+462 LSDIEKAIGQK
-473 LPLTRL
+473 LPLTRMD
-479 EGYC
+479 GYC

>member
-1 MSSGF
+1 MASGF
-6 ETLNLHPNLKKAI
+6 ETLNLHPKLKKAI

-24 TSMTPIQQKVLKFTL
+24 KEMTPIQQKVLNYTL

-59 ISVINDLLNNPVKE
+59 ISVINDLLNNPIKE
-73 QRYRGEPRALILAPT
+73 QRYRGEARALILAPT
-88 RELALQIESDALEL
+88 RELALQIESDAKEL
-102 TKYTDLS
+102 TKFTDLHL
-109 VVTLVGGVDFDKQKA
+109 VTLLGGVDFDKQKK
-124 QLDKAP
+124 QLDQNF
-130 VDIMVATPG
+130 VDIIVATPG

-151 LDLIEF
+151 LDQIEF

-231 YMVATPGR
+231 YMVANR
-239 LIDFVEQKEVWLDL
+239 
-253 IEFLVIDEADRLLD
+253 
-267 MGFIPSV
+267 
-274 KRIVRF
+274 
-280 SPRKEQRQTLMFS
+280 
-293 ATFSYDVLN
+293 
-302 LAQQWLFEPVTVEI
+302 
-316 EPEKKTNADVEQRV
+316 
-330 YMVAKADKYKLLQDI
+330 DKYKLLQEI

-360 RDQVRKLYDHLKK
+360 RDQVRRLYDHLKK

-406 ATDVAGRGIHVDGV
+406 ATDVAGRGIHVDNV
-420 SHVVNFTLPE
+420 SHVINFTLPE

-439 GRTGRAGTRGVSI
+439 GRTGRAGAQGVSI

-462 LPEIEKAIGQK
+462 LPAIEKASGQK

-479 EGYC
+479 DGYC